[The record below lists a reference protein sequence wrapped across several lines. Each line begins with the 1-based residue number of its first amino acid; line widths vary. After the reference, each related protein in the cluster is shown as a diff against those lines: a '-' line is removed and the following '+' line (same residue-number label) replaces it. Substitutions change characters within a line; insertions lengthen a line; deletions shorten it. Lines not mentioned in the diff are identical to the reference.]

1 MTNSICNYLFL
12 LTCYSAFWGIWMFLH
27 FPEGFAMCRTPPFS
41 CLLVCVFADSVL
53 HWFDRWSQRCGFF
66 RSHLGP
72 STALT
77 VFTVTTTYVAN
88 GKIQTFVLL
97 LLSAAE
103 DVCGIL
109 PDEISLKTFAL
120 QGLDRRADWRCRD
133 YLRGNKRAGVIS
145 LFSAVLHGCE
155 TVPQT
160 TWRLCLV
167 TQAEASTDGRCL
179 LASGASD
186 SWTII
191 ANQSTQLFFG
201 LVWTA
206 LIHCKRHLKVFW
218 HSSVELVFMLRC

>member
-109 PDEISLKTFAL
+109 PDEISLGKL
-120 QGLDRRADWRCRD
+120 SPCR
-133 YLRGNKRAGVIS
+133 
-145 LFSAVLHGCE
+145 
-155 TVPQT
+155 
-160 TWRLCLV
+160 
-167 TQAEASTDGRCL
+167 
-179 LASGASD
+179 
-186 SWTII
+186 
-191 ANQSTQLFFG
+191 
-201 LVWTA
+201 VWTGEQIGVVVIISVVIREQVWSLYSA
-206 LIHCKRHLKVFW
+206 RFCMAVRRCHRLREGYAWWPRPRRVRTGDAFW
-218 HSSVELVFMLRC
+218 LAVRAIAGQLSPISRHSSSLVSYELL